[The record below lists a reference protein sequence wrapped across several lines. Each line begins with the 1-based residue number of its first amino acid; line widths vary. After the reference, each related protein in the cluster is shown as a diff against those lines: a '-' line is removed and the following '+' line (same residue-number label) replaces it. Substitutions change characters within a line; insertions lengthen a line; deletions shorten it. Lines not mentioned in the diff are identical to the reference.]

1 MNLPRGRAGRKGIA
15 EVPAA
20 PTLAPVTGWFT
31 DLFRLFWALLYWNAR
46 KTVYRLRRR
55 RGANPCQSPSDSGK
69 AYETQCEAC
78 NSWQR
83 AGRFRRVCPLLVE
96 TADGLRCSVNTEEVR
111 PFWGRALGYYGGTAT
126 ALYLLATFAAFVTL
140 RTIGYK
146 LDYVAVAWPP
156 AWHRIDESRAQYFAQ
171 KGFAAFAANNIREAV
186 FALGIACELDPQNY
200 RAGIT
205 LARLWEISQPRLSDG
220 LYARLLKTH
229 PAQAAMTASLRL
241 HALLAR
247 GDFERLRDAAQQQ
260 IAADPAN
267 ASPSVH
273 ALIFATRRLH
283 DDKPLQQLLDEPA
296 GAPWRPVLQAE
307 LLWRS
312 GRKPET
318 AALLAQPWSPPH
330 PYFAYYQMH
339 QLLALGRPQE
349 ALALLQ
355 AYGALVPGDEAAATL
370 LAVNAQLG
378 QQEPLLRDAANWLG
392 ASPTPAVV
400 ELLATHLVRYPN
412 AALLRLV
419 CTRVES
425 APLPANETGYRA
437 YCALFCAAGVVGDR
451 ERLHALTVTLKERA
465 GATFITLNAAE
476 DFFLGQS
483 ASSRIESFLPV
494 LTLPVETLYALL
506 ERYATGR
513 PAAPSGRLP

>member
-1 MNLPRGRAGRKGIA
+1 VAEGETGRKGIA
-15 EVPAA
+15 EAPAA
-20 PTLAPVTGWFT
+20 PTLAPVTGWLT

-46 KTVYRLRRR
+46 KTVFRLRRR
-55 RGANPCQSPSDSGK
+55 RGASPCQSLSDSGK

-78 NSWQR
+78 ASWNR

-96 TADGLRCSVNTEEVR
+96 TPDGLRCSVNAEDVR
-111 PFWGRALGYYGGTAT
+111 PFWGRALGCFGGTAA
-126 ALYLLATFAAFVTL
+126 ALYLLATLAVFLLL
-140 RTIGYK
+140 RTIGYE

-156 AWHRIDESRAQYFAQ
+156 AWHRIDESRARYFAQ

-229 PAQAAMTASLRL
+229 PAQAATIASLRL

-247 GDFERLRDAAQQQ
+247 GDFERLRDAARQQ

-267 ASPSVH
+267 AGPSLH
-273 ALIFATRRLH
+273 ALIFATRRLR
-283 DDKPLQQLLDEPA
+283 DDAPLQQLLDEPA

-312 GRKPET
+312 GRTQE
-318 AALLAQPWSPPH
+318 AAAVLAQPWSPPH
-330 PYFAYYQMH
+330 PYFAYYQMR

-378 QQEPLLRDAANWLG
+378 LQAELLRDAANWLG

-412 AALLRLV
+412 AELLRLV
-419 CTRVES
+419 FTRLDA
-425 APLPANETGYRA
+425 APLPANEAGYRA
-437 YCALFCAAGVVGDR
+437 YCALFCAAGVGGDR
-451 ERLHALTVTLKERA
+451 QQLHALTVTLKERA
-465 GATFITLNAAE
+465 GATFVTLNAAE

-506 ERYATGR
+506 ERYAAGR
-513 PAAPSGRLP
+513 PSAPSERSQ

>member
-1 MNLPRGRAGRKGIA
+1 M
-15 EVPAA
+15 
-20 PTLAPVTGWFT
+20 TGWLT
-31 DLFRLFWALLYWNAR
+31 DLFRLFWALFYWNAR
-46 KTVYRLRRR
+46 KTVFRLGRR

-78 NSWQR
+78 ASWNR

-96 TADGLRCSVNTEEVR
+96 TADGLRCSVNAGDVR
-111 PFWGRALGYYGGTAT
+111 PFWGRALGFYSGTA
-126 ALYLLATFAAFVTL
+126 AVLYLLATIAIFLLL
-140 RTIGYK
+140 RTIGYE
-146 LDYVAVAWPP
+146 LDYSAVAWPP
-156 AWHRIDESRAQYFAQ
+156 AWHRVNESRAQYFAQ
-171 KGFAAFAANNIREAV
+171 KGFAAYAANNIREAV

-220 LYARLLKTH
+220 LYARLLQSH
-229 PAQAAMTASLRL
+229 PAQAAETAALRL

-247 GDFERLRDAAQQQ
+247 GDFERLRDAAWQQ
-260 IAADPAN
+260 IAANPVTA
-267 ASPSVH
+267 APSLH

-283 DDKPLQQLLDEPA
+283 EDAPIQQLLDAPA
-296 GAPWRPVLQAE
+296 GASWRPVLQAE
-307 LLWRS
+307 LLWRR
-312 GRKPET
+312 GRMPEAT
-318 AALLAQPWSPPH
+318 ALLTQPWSPPH
-330 PYFAYYQMH
+330 PYFAYYQIR

-355 AYGALVPGDEAAATL
+355 VYRALVPGDEVAATL
-370 LAVNAQLG
+370 LAASAQLG
-378 QQEPLLRDAANWLG
+378 RTAESLRDAAGWLG

-412 AALLRLV
+412 AELLRLV
-419 CTRVES
+419 CTRLDS
-425 APLPANETGYRA
+425 APLPATEAAYRA

-465 GATFITLNAAE
+465 GAAFVSLNAAE

-506 ERYATGR
+506 ERYAAGR
-513 PAAPSGRLP
+513 PPAPSERPR

>member
-1 MNLPRGRAGRKGIA
+1 
-15 EVPAA
+15 
-20 PTLAPVTGWFT
+20 
-31 DLFRLFWALLYWNAR
+31 
-46 KTVYRLRRR
+46 
-55 RGANPCQSPSDSGK
+55 
-69 AYETQCEAC
+69 
-78 NSWQR
+78 
-83 AGRFRRVCPLLVE
+83 
-96 TADGLRCSVNTEEVR
+96 
-111 PFWGRALGYYGGTAT
+111 
-126 ALYLLATFAAFVTL
+126 
-140 RTIGYK
+140 
-146 LDYVAVAWPP
+146 
-156 AWHRIDESRAQYFAQ
+156 
-171 KGFAAFAANNIREAV
+171 
-186 FALGIACELDPQNY
+186 
-200 RAGIT
+200 
-205 LARLWEISQPRLSDG
+205 
-220 LYARLLKTH
+220 
-229 PAQAAMTASLRL
+229 MTAALRL

-267 ASPSVH
+267 AGPSLH

-318 AALLAQPWSPPH
+318 AALLAQPWNPPH
-330 PYFAYYQMH
+330 PYFAYYQMR
-339 QLLALGRPQE
+339 QLLALGHPQE

-355 AYGALVPGDEAAATL
+355 TYGALVPGDEAAATL

-378 QQEPLLRDAANWLG
+378 QQEQLLRDAASWLG
-392 ASPTPAVV
+392 AAPTPAVV

-419 CTRVES
+419 CTRLES

-437 YCALFCAAGVVGDR
+437 YCALFCAAGVAGDR
-451 ERLHALTVTLKERA
+451 ERLHALTVVLKERA

>member
-1 MNLPRGRAGRKGIA
+1 M
-15 EVPAA
+15 
-20 PTLAPVTGWFT
+20 TGWLT
-31 DLFRLFWALLYWNAR
+31 DLFRLFWALFYWNAR
-46 KTVYRLRRR
+46 KTVFRLRHR
-55 RGANPCQSPSDSGK
+55 RGASPCQSLSDSGK

-78 NSWQR
+78 ASWNR

-96 TADGLRCSVNTEEVR
+96 TANGLRCSVNAEDVR
-111 PFWGRALGYYGGTAT
+111 PFWGRALGYYGGIAA
-126 ALYLLATFAAFVTL
+126 ALYLFTTFAAFITL
-140 RTIGYK
+140 RTIGYE
-146 LDYVAVAWPP
+146 LDYAAVAWPP
-156 AWHRIDESRAQYFAQ
+156 AWHRIDESRARYFAQ

-205 LARLWEISQPRLSDG
+205 LARLWEISQPRLSDE

-229 PAQAAMTASLRL
+229 PAQAAVTASLRL
-241 HALLAR
+241 LALLAR
-247 GDFERLRDAAQQQ
+247 GDLERLRDAARQQ

-267 ASPSVH
+267 AGPSLH
-273 ALIFATRRLH
+273 ALLFATRRLH
-283 DDKPLQQLLDEPA
+283 DNAPLQQLLDEPA
-296 GAPWRPVLQAE
+296 GAFWRPVLQAE
-307 LLWRS
+307 LLWRG
-312 GRKPET
+312 GRTPEA

-349 ALALLQ
+349 ALALLK
-355 AYGALVPGDEAAATL
+355 AYGALVPGDEVAATL

-378 QQEPLLRDAANWLG
+378 QQAELMRDAANWLG

-412 AALLRLV
+412 PELLRLV
-419 CTRVES
+419 FTRLDA
-425 APLPANETGYRA
+425 APLPNDEVGYRA
-437 YCALFCAAGVVGDR
+437 YCALFCAAGAGDDR
-451 ERLHALTVTLKERA
+451 ERLHALRVALKERA
-465 GATFITLNAAE
+465 GAAFVTLNTAE

-506 ERYATGR
+506 ERYAGGR
-513 PAAPSGRLP
+513 PPAPSERPK